1 MTISSTIRWVLAGL
15 LVATAGAALAAD
27 VKVGVVNIPRLLQE
41 APQADAARKRLE
53 SDFAPRDQ
61 QIVELQKK
69 LKKSEDKLAKDGAI
83 MSDAQRQSRERE
95 LIALKRD
102 IKRAKEEFN
111 EDLNLRRNEELAKLQ
126 KLVYDTIVALAKEQ
140 KYDAILGDSVLYAS
154 DKVDLTDM
162 VLSRLRKESGA
173 ATGSGGR

>member
-1 MTISSTIRWVLAGL
+1 MRWVLAAL
-15 LVATAGAALAAD
+15 LIILAGSALAAD

-61 QIVELQKK
+61 KIVELQKK
-69 LKKSEDKLAKDGAI
+69 LKKGEEKLVRDAAI
-83 MSDAQRQSRERE
+83 MSDTQRQSRERE
-95 LIALKRD
+95 LVGLKRD

-111 EDLNLRRNEELAKLQ
+111 DDLNLRRNEELGKLQ

-140 KYDAILGDSVLYAS
+140 NYDAILGDSVLYAS
-154 DKVDLTDM
+154 DRVDLTDM
-162 VLSRLRKESGA
+162 VLARLRKQSGA
-173 ATGSGGR
+173 GGGGGR

>member
-1 MTISSTIRWVLAGL
+1 MRWVLAAL
-15 LVATAGAALAAD
+15 LVAAAGDALAAD

-61 QIVELQKK
+61 KIVELQKK
-69 LKKSEDKLAKDGAI
+69 LKKSEEKLAKDAAI
-83 MSDAQRQSRERE
+83 MSDSQRQSRERE

-154 DKVDLTDM
+154 DRVDLTDM

-173 ATGSGGR
+173 GAGSGGR